1 MSSFEE
7 KLQVLVTNKAISKN
21 QMRKDTANLKM
32 HTSCYAVKTT
42 KSQSDIALNTQLSN
56 NFQCT
61 IQNRNGVD
69 YRVYKIAFLWY

>member
-42 KSQSDIALNTQLSN
+42 KSQSDIALNTQ
-56 NFQCT
+56 
-61 IQNRNGVD
+61 
-69 YRVYKIAFLWY
+69 